1 MFLKYPSSRDFQ
13 FSSVCETTTD
23 PFEREVKQQQPGAP
37 LGAQPQPLG
46 EHILGSLCHGGW
58 LCAFVCDCVFVRDR
72 PLSQCKLRFIS
83 LACTSLVGMCTT
95 RTTWFYTIKRGI
107 SEPPGPVGPV
117 SREVRGAPP
126 ISCFV
131 FLSDP
136 CKIDSLCPEISG
148 VFTSV

>member
-1 MFLKYPSSRDFQ
+1 M
-13 FSSVCETTTD
+13 
-23 PFEREVKQQQPGAP
+23 
-37 LGAQPQPLG
+37 
-46 EHILGSLCHGGW
+46 
-58 LCAFVCDCVFVRDR
+58 CDCVFVRDR
-72 PLSQCKLRFIS
+72 PLSQCKPRFIS
-83 LACTSLVGMCTT
+83 LTCTSLVGMCTT

-136 CKIDSLCPEISG
+136 CKIDFLCPEILGSLPQFKPLKSKHVFRRPLVASACCFFATNYWNRMQLQGRHAFGSMRGDAPGHRSG
-148 VFTSV
+148 GPPCPRCCI